1 MNHLVQNVD
10 QVVKETGPPHMRMFI
25 TRCSVGN
32 TVCDGEGNGKKV
44 KKNHRQ
50 EKSSFILDGGSEHVA
65 QVWLT
70 ENCLFDTLVNSYEM
84 FFFFLFLRVRKQI
97 SFF

>member
-70 ENCLFDTLVNSYEM
+70 EICLFDSCKFLWNV
-84 FFFFLFLRVRKQI
+84 FFLLIFTRAQADKL
-97 SFF
+97 F